1 MLNERLGALLD
12 EAIEEYIKSAV
23 PVASGALS
31 ARIQRA
37 RSPATIR
44 TDLKILE
51 ELGFLRQVHASS
63 GGRIPTAR
71 AYSEYVQKFPFTRLD
86 NAFEEANAAD
96 EIRQGSFVSDL
107 IYDLAQLSAIIER
120 IERKLGGIGGLALTR
135 SNPHEDMV
143 RKINFQK
150 LFDDYQTQMSAI
162 YLIIK
167 EKIDNGKM

>member
-1 MLNERLGALLD
+1 MLNERLEDLLNQS
-12 EAIEEYIKSAV
+12 IEEYMKTAV
-23 PVASGALS
+23 PIASSVLS
-31 ARIQRA
+31 RRIQRA

-44 TDLKILE
+44 NDLKILE
-51 ELGFLRQVHASS
+51 QLGFLHQVHAAS

-71 AYSEYVQKFPFTRLD
+71 AYAEYVQKARGDPTF
-86 NAFEEANAAD
+86 A
-96 EIRQGSFVSDL
+96 SDL

-120 IERKLGGIGGLALTR
+120 IERKLGGIGGLSLTR
-135 SNPHEDMV
+135 SEPHEDLS
-143 RKINFQK
+143 RRINFQK

>member
-1 MLNERLGALLD
+1 MLNERLASLLD
-12 EAIEEYIKSAV
+12 QSIEEYIKTAV
-23 PVASGALS
+23 PIASGVMS
-31 ARIQRA
+31 ARIERA

-51 ELGFLRQVHASS
+51 ELGFLHQVHAAS

-71 AYSEYVQKFPFTRLD
+71 AYGEYVQTKQDSTF
-86 NAFEEANAAD
+86 A
-96 EIRQGSFVSDL
+96 SDL

-120 IERKLGGIGGLALTR
+120 IERKLGGLGGMSITR
-135 SNPHEDMV
+135 SKPQDDMV
-143 RKINFQK
+143 RKMDFQK
-150 LFDDYQTQMSAI
+150 LFNDYQTQMSAI

>member
-1 MLNERLGALLD
+1 MLSERLSHLLD
-12 EAIEEYIKSAV
+12 ESIEEYIKTAV
-23 PVASGALS
+23 PIASGTLA
-31 ARIQRA
+31 ARIERA

-51 ELGFLRQVHASS
+51 ELGFLRQVHAAS

-71 AYSEYVQKFPFTRLD
+71 AYATYVQKTRD
-86 NAFEEANAAD
+86 PTFA
-96 EIRQGSFVSDL
+96 SDL
-107 IYDLAQLSAIIER
+107 IYDLAQLSGIIER
-120 IERKLGGIGGLALTR
+120 IERKLGGIGGLSLTR
-135 SNPHEDMV
+135 SHPHEELI

-150 LFDDYQTQMSAI
+150 LFDDYQTQMSAV

>member
-1 MLNERLGALLD
+1 MLTERLAELLD
-12 EAIEEYIKSAV
+12 QSIEEYIKTAV
-23 PVASGALS
+23 PIASGALS

-44 TDLKILE
+44 NDLKILE
-51 ELGFLRQVHASS
+51 EMGFLYQVHAAS

-71 AYSEYVQKFPFTRLD
+71 AYGEYVQKKQDPT
-86 NAFEEANAAD
+86 
-96 EIRQGSFVSDL
+96 FVSDL
-107 IYDLAQLSAIIER
+107 IYDLAQLSLIIES
-120 IERKLGGIGGLALTR
+120 IERKLGGIGGFSVTR
-135 SNPHEDMV
+135 SHPQEDMV